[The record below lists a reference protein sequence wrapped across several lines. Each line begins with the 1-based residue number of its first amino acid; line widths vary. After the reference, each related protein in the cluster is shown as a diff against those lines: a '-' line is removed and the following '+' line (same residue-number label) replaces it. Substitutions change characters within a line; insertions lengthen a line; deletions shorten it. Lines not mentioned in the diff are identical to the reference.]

1 MTDNSTVRIPERDR
15 HTDPE
20 ARIAALTAELR
31 ESIDQQA
38 ATAEVLR
45 TISSS
50 RDSAQPV
57 FDMIARC
64 AKQLCDGQ
72 FCAVFR
78 FDGALIHL
86 VAHHGISAEGA
97 VAYERGFPVPPSRI
111 NAISRAIEGRC
122 VAHIP
127 DVEADPGYGSLSVS
141 RAVTFR
147 SIVAVPMMHDGQPIG
162 GIAVSRSVVGLFPAK
177 QIEQLHTFANQATIA
192 IENVRL
198 FKEAEDAL
206 KRQTA
211 TSEVLRVISSTSTD
225 VQPVFNALVRNAVVL
240 CDALFGIVFRVEDDL
255 IHLVAHHN
263 LTPEVRE
270 LLDRLYPM
278 RPSSEHASGRA
289 ILSGA
294 MVHVHDVLADPNY
307 HRGVAT
313 FGGWRSLL
321 AVPMISREG
330 IATGV
335 IWIARAVAGAFPD
348 NQIALLQTFAEQAVI
363 AVENVRLFRA
373 VEARTAALTLRTSE
387 LDQANAQVTALNS
400 QLQSE
405 NLRMGS
411 ELEVTRRLQLM
422 LLPGAD
428 ELKQVEGLDIAGHMQ
443 PAVEVGGDYFDVLQ
457 HEGRVKIGIGDV
469 TGHGLESGVLMVM
482 TQAIVRALLTSG
494 ETDHVRFLSTLNQ
507 ALFGNVQRMGG
518 DKNLTLCLLDYAAGE
533 VKVSGQ
539 HEEMI
544 VVRKGGAVE
553 RVDTIDLGFPVGL
566 VDDISGFIGQTTVRL
581 APGDGIV
588 LYTDGITEAEN
599 MANEQYGLARLCAVV
614 SRHWSE
620 SAEAIKEAVVS
631 DVAAYIGAQTVY
643 DDITLVVLKQ
653 Q

>member
-1 MTDNSTVRIPERDR
+1 MNGHSGACIPQLDR
-15 HTDPE
+15 HLDPE
-20 ARIAALTAELR
+20 QRIAALTAELR
-31 ESIDQQA
+31 ESFEQQA
-38 ATAEVLR
+38 STAEVLR

-50 RDSAQPV
+50 PNSAQPV

-64 AKQLCDGQ
+64 AKQLCNGQ

-86 VAHHGISAEGA
+86 VAHYGISAEGA
-97 VAYERGFPVPPSRI
+97 IAYERGFPVPPSRV

-127 DVEADPGYGSLSVS
+127 DVEADPEYGSLSVA

-147 SIVAVPMMHDGQPIG
+147 SIVAVPMMHKGQPIG

-177 QIEQLHTFANQATIA
+177 HIEQLHTFANQAMIA

-198 FKEAEDAL
+198 FNETEDAL
-206 KRQTA
+206 RRQAA
-211 TSEVLRVISSTSTD
+211 TSEVLRVISESPTD
-225 VQPVFNALVRNAVVL
+225 AQPGFAAIARLAMEL
-240 CDALFGIVFRVEDDL
+240 CGGTFGGAFEFDGER
-255 IHLVAHHN
+255 IHLMAQSGLSAEAMAAYGRSFPVLPGRQSA
-263 LTPEVRE
+263 V
-270 LLDRLYPM
+270 
-278 RPSSEHASGRA
+278 GRA
-289 ILSGA
+289 ILNQCIA
-294 MVHVHDVLADPNY
+294 HIPDIEADPDY
-307 HRGVAT
+307 RLAGMAEMR
-313 FGGWRSLL
+313 FRSVL
-321 AVPMISREG
+321 AVPMVRDGIVIGG
-330 IATGV
+330 IAVGRA
-335 IWIARAVAGAFPD
+335 IAGLFPE
-348 NQIALLQTFAEQAVI
+348 NRIELLSTFANQGAI
-363 AVENVRLFRA
+363 AIGNVRLFR
-373 VEARTAALTLRTSE
+373 ELEGRTRALTLSSDK
-387 LDQANAQVTALNS
+387 LAQANSLVTALNA

-405 NLRMGS
+405 NLRMGF
-411 ELEVTRRLQLM
+411 ELDVTRRLQLM
-422 LLPGAD
+422 LLPGAA
-428 ELKQVEGLDIAGHMQ
+428 ELQSVEGLDIAGHMQ
-443 PAVEVGGDYFDVLQ
+443 PAVEVGGDYYDVLQ

-469 TGHGLESGVLMVM
+469 TGHGLESGVLMLM

-494 ETDHVRFLSTLNQ
+494 ETDPVRFLSTLNL

-518 DKNLTLCLLDYAAGE
+518 DKNLTLCLIDYAAGE

-566 VDDISGFIGQTTVRL
+566 VDDISAFVGQATVRL
-581 APGDGIV
+581 EPGDGIV

-599 MANEQYGLARLCAVV
+599 MAGEQYGLARLCAVV

-620 SAEAIKEAVVS
+620 PAEAIKDAAVA
-631 DVAAYIGAQTVY
+631 DVAAHIGSQTVY